1 MSYTGVASIP
11 GAAATTQSFTLGK
24 GIKVRGEISGS
35 ENLNFDGEL
44 EGSIDLSGN
53 TLVIGPNAKM
63 KANVTARHIV
73 VHGRVEGNM
82 TALELVDIR
91 TTGSV
96 YGELVTTRLNVEDGA
111 MIKGTVNLR
120 REGQVAAQSQSAQAA
135 QLTAPTAPA
144 EERTISPDGQL
155 TIGSQ
160 TPVSI
165 PVTVK
170 PNI

>member
-1 MSYTGVASIP
+1 MSYTGVASV
-11 GAAATTQSFTLGK
+11 AANQQSFSLGK
-24 GIKVRGEISGS
+24 GIKVRGEISGA
-35 ENLNFDGEL
+35 ENLHYDGEL
-44 EGSIDLSGN
+44 EGSINLSGN

-63 KANVTARHIV
+63 KADVTAKQIV

-82 TALELVDIR
+82 TALELLDIR
-91 TTGSV
+91 STASV
-96 YGELVTTRLNVEDGA
+96 AGELIATRLNIEDGA
-111 MIKGTVNLR
+111 VIKGTINIR
-120 REGQVAAQSQSAQAA
+120 RDGQAVAPAQTAQSAQAVS
-135 QLTAPTAPA
+135 LSVPEPERTPA
-144 EERTISPDGQL
+144 EGQL

>member
-1 MSYTGVASIP
+1 MSYTGVASVA
-11 GAAATTQSFTLGK
+11 GLTANQGFTLGK
-24 GIKVRGEISGS
+24 GIKVQGEISGA

-53 TLVIGPNAKM
+53 TLVVGPNAKV
-63 KANVTARHIV
+63 KANVTAKHIV
-73 VHGRVEGNM
+73 VHGRIEGNV

-96 YGELVTTRLNVEDGA
+96 YGELITTRLNVEDGA

-120 REGQVAAQSQSAQAA
+120 REGQQAAQSQPAQPARV
-135 QLTAPTAPA
+135 APE
-144 EERTISPDGQL
+144 EERTIGADGQL
-155 TIGSQ
+155 TIGAQ
-160 TPVSI
+160 APVSI